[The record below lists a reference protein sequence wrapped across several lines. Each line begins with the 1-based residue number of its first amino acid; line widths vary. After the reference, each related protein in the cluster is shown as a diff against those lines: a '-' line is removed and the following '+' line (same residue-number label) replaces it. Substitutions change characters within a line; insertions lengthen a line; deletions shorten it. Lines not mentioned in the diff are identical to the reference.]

1 MIFENFS
8 PVALAPRLN
17 DEDYSVW
24 HGLLEGKNLRCS
36 RKAWRKRHH
45 LGQREYFQQSILYHS
60 LYSWKLVKKD
70 GTIK

>member
-1 MIFENFS
+1 MTLENFS

-17 DEDYSVW
+17 DEDYISFLKI
-24 HGLLEGKNLRCS
+24 GIACDCKGKEKAKCS

-60 LYSWKLVKKD
+60 LFMETLNR
-70 GTIK
+70 

>member
-24 HGLLEGKNLRCS
+24 HAWLEGKKFEMLT
-36 RKAWRKRHH
+36 K
-45 LGQREYFQQSILYHS
+45 S
-60 LYSWKLVKKD
+60 LA
-70 GTIK
+70 